1 MGIILP
7 FVISMV
13 LVFMVHPF
21 VVRVARK
28 MSAMDE
34 PDERKLQE
42 RPVPVMG
49 GVAVIW
55 GIIIGAGATSVFF
68 NSYAL
73 FTSIVAITVML
84 YVGMGDDIIGLS
96 PILRL
101 VIEVLVIGFVVKMD
115 LVNMNDFHGL
125 FGIQAR
131 RL

>member
-1 MGIILP
+1 MEIIHYLIDLGWRLWLVGIILP
-7 FVISMV
+7 FLISMV

-84 YVGMGDDIIGLS
+84 YVGAMMRVTGDFPFPES
-96 PILRL
+96 KLR
-101 VIEVLVIGFVVKMD
+101 I
-115 LVNMNDFHGL
+115 
-125 FGIQAR
+125 
-131 RL
+131 